1 MRLSALHLDRPVEL
15 VQVWLWEVHHALA
28 LEGFKFFRV
37 FANAFVEGKLLLE
50 VAFPIEVGRLDVAH
64 RVLLRRV
71 EKQEIGRDDFGVFY
85 LDEVPYPHLLP
96 LHLFEGA
103 LPEHP
108 CPSGV
113 DLFVPD
119 VPFLND
125 WFSTLS

>member
-1 MRLSALHLDRPVEL
+1 M
-15 VQVWLWEVHHALA
+15 QVWLWEVHNALA
-28 LEGFKFFRV
+28 LERFKLLRV
-37 FANAFVEGKLLLE
+37 FANALIEGELLFE
-50 VAFPIEVGRLDVAH
+50 VALPIQVGSLDVAH
-64 RVLLRRV
+64 RVLFGSV
-71 EKQEIGRDDFGVFY
+71 ENQEVGRYDFGVFY

-113 DLFVPD
+113 DLFVPH

-125 WFSTLS
+125 